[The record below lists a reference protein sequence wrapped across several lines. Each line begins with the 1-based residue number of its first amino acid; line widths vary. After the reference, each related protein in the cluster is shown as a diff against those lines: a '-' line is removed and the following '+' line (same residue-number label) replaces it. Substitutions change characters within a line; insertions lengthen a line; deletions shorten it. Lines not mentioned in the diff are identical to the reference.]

1 MKSRIQIQR
10 EDFDIGAELDA
21 LTGGTDAGAV
31 CSFTGH
37 VRREGDLSVLTLE
50 HYPHMTEA
58 EIARLIDQ
66 AALRWP
72 LLAVTV
78 LHRVGSL
85 VPGARIVLVAVAAS
99 HRRAAF
105 EACEF
110 LIDFLK
116 THAPFWKEEARGGER
131 HWVAARD
138 SDEQAA
144 SRWRKE

>member
-1 MKSRIQIQR
+1 MKTRINIQT
-10 EDFDIGAELDA
+10 EDFDVGAELEA
-21 LTGGTDAGAV
+21 LTAGSDAGAV

-37 VRREGDLSVLTLE
+37 VRKEGSLTALTLE
-50 HYPHMTEA
+50 HYPHMTEG
-58 EIARLIDQ
+58 EIARLVEETGK
-66 AALRWP
+66 RWS

-78 LHRVGSL
+78 LHRIGSL
-85 VPGARIVLVAVAAS
+85 GPGARIVLVAVAAS
-99 HRRAAF
+99 HRHAAF

-131 HWVAARD
+131 HWVSARG